1 MSRSTPISLAVLVT
15 IGLAVTL
22 GLGASGR
29 PALQAWLLALGS
41 LGLAAGAFAASS
53 AAGPARVSRLER
65 ALRRRPPEPER
76 PRQLERIEREV
87 VLGAGSAFD
96 LHYRLRLTLRAI
108 AAQRLADR
116 HGVELDAAG
125 PDVLTAD
132 TWALLRPDREPPRD
146 RHGVGIPL
154 DRLAAIVDELEAL

>member
-1 MSRSTPISLAVLVT
+1 
-15 IGLAVTL
+15 
-22 GLGASGR
+22 
-29 PALQAWLLALGS
+29 
-41 LGLAAGAFAASS
+41 
-53 AAGPARVSRLER
+53 
-65 ALRRRPPEPER
+65 
-76 PRQLERIEREV
+76 